1 MAWNEPGGNQ
11 KDPWGNKDQGPPD
24 LDELFG
30 KFQKW
35 LDGLFGKS
43 GGSGSGGGSASAASL
58 GVFAV
63 IAVIIWAISG
73 VYEVDERE
81 RAVVLRL
88 GKFHSVVGPGLHW
101 MPSLIDKREVVS
113 VTNEREYTSRGLM
126 LTEDE
131 NIVEVPLT
139 VQYNI
144 ADVKGF
150 VLNVYD
156 PITSLRHA
164 TDSALRHVIGSS
176 TLDKVLSDGRD
187 QIAIEV
193 KSRLQEYLDAYGT
206 GIQIVKINLQR
217 AEPPTEVKAAFDD
230 VIEAK
235 EDQERYKNEAQA
247 YANGIIPEARGQAQR
262 VIEEANAYREQVVA
276 EAIGESRRFE
286 QLLAEYK
293 KAPKVTRERL
303 YIDTV
308 EQVFASSTKVMVDVE
323 EGSNN
328 MFYMPLDRLVGDMAD
343 KTGVKDLSQDD
354 VNRITRQ
361 VLDNISRNV
370 PASTRTG
377 GR

>member
-11 KDPWGNKDQGPPD
+11 KDPWGKKDQGPPD
-24 LDELFG
+24 LDELFAG
-30 KFQKW
+30 FQKW

-43 GGSGSGGGSASAASL
+43 GGGSSSGGASAASFL
-58 GVFAV
+58 VFALVAV
-63 IAVIIWAISG
+63 IAWGLSG
-73 VYEVDERE
+73 IYEVDERE

-88 GKFHSVVGPGLHW
+88 GKFNSVVGPGLHW
-101 MPSLIDKREVVS
+101 MPRLIDTREVVS

-156 PITSLRHA
+156 PVASLRHA

-187 QIAIEV
+187 QIAIEI
-193 KSRLQEYLDAYGT
+193 KSRLQTYLDDYGT

-217 AEPPTEVKAAFDD
+217 AEPPGEVKAAFDD

-276 EAIGESRRFE
+276 EATGESRRFE
-286 QLLAEYK
+286 QLLEEYE

-308 EQVFASSTKVMVDVE
+308 EQVFSSSTKVMIDVE
-323 EGSNN
+323 EGGNN
-328 MFYMPLDRLVGDMAD
+328 MFYMPLDRLIGDVTD
-343 KTGVKDLSQDD
+343 KTGTKDLTQAD

-361 VLDNISRNV
+361 VLDNISRNT
-370 PASTRTG
+370 PASSRAG

>member
-11 KDPWGNKDQGPPD
+11 KDPWGKKDQGPPD
-24 LDELFG
+24 LDELLAS
-30 KFQKW
+30 FQKW
-35 LDGLFGKS
+35 LDGLFGKKG
-43 GGSGSGGGSASAASL
+43 GGSSSGGGTAASFGMIALL
-58 GVFAV
+58 G
-63 IAVIIWAISG
+63 AIVWGLSG
-73 VYEVDERE
+73 IYEVDEQE

-88 GKFHSVVGPGLHW
+88 GKFESVVGPGLHW
-101 MPSLIDKREVVS
+101 MPRLIDTREVVS

-144 ADVKGF
+144 ADVKAF
-150 VLNVYD
+150 VLDVYD
-156 PITSLRHA
+156 PVTSLKHA

-193 KSRLQEYLDAYGT
+193 KSRLQTYLDDYGT

-217 AEPPTEVKAAFDD
+217 AEPPSEVKSAFDD

-262 VIEEANAYREQVVA
+262 VIEEANAYREKVVA
-276 EAIGESRRFE
+276 EATGESRRFE
-286 QLLAEYK
+286 KLLAEYK
-293 KAPKVTRERL
+293 KAPEVTRERL

-308 EQVFASSTKVMVDVE
+308 EQVFAASTKVLVDVE

-328 MFYMPLDRLVGDMAD
+328 MFYMPLDRLVGDASNSTTT
-343 KTGVKDLSQDD
+343 KNLSQSD
-354 VNRITRQ
+354 VNRITQQ
-361 VLDNISRNV
+361 VLNTLSNSV
-370 PASTRTG
+370 PASSRTG